1 MITPN
6 SLSTI
11 LMAQWREI
19 RKLTY
24 DYLDMLSPAQLAL
37 RLPFAESQPIEYQF
51 WCMVGAH
58 ESYLRKLEHGA
69 WQGFAS
75 SLDQFEQ
82 VTPTLIKQQMQQADA
97 KMERLLGQMDLSAP
111 QQNGEAAHA
120 VVFRMIK
127 HEMHHHGQLINLLF
141 CHHLPIPLSWQQVW
155 ALSYEEGDSE

>member
-1 MITPN
+1 MV
-6 SLSTI
+6 SLSDI

-19 RKLTY
+19 RTLTY
-24 DYLDMLSPAQLAL
+24 DYLDMLSPDQLDL
-37 RLPFAESQPIEYQF
+37 RLPFAESQPIGYQF

-58 ESYLRKLEHGA
+58 ESYLRELEHGA

-82 VTPTLIKQQMQQADA
+82 VTPAIIKQQMQRADERMGRLLEQAD
-97 KMERLLGQMDLSAP
+97 LHAP
-111 QQNGEAAHA
+111 QQNGEPGHA

-141 CHHLPIPLSWQQVW
+141 CHRMPIPRSWQLAW
-155 ALSYEEGDSE
+155 ALSYEEDQDE